1 MLVPD
6 CVPGQVPGRVL
17 RARRVTG
24 GRPPG
29 SPGSVNRANPS
40 LPTSPGQ
47 DATRVAPAPS
57 TGPDAPRGAAVHLLV
72 LTDRPGGG
80 RALLPSL
87 EYLDHTVQDVG
98 LEAGLMQALG
108 SCELVLVDA
117 TSDLRRAAAACRSLS
132 LNELGRPVCVVMS
145 EGGLAALKLSWGFD
159 DWLLPSASPVE
170 LETRL
175 RLMLDR
181 AIVEHGQRSASVG
194 DLVVDED
201 SYQVRLRGRPLD
213 LTFREFELIKALA
226 SAPNRVFTRDLLLQ
240 EVWGYDYF
248 GGSRTVDVH
257 VRRLRAKLGPEYES
271 MIATVRGVGY
281 KLVPPGQRGGDD

>member
-1 MLVPD
+1 M
-6 CVPGQVPGRVL
+6 
-17 RARRVTG
+17 
-24 GRPPG
+24 
-29 SPGSVNRANPS
+29 
-40 LPTSPGQ
+40 
-47 DATRVAPAPS
+47 
-57 TGPDAPRGAAVHLLV
+57 HLLV

-87 EYLDHTVQDVG
+87 EYLDHTIEDITVEEGLTRPVGGCDV
-98 LEAGLMQALG
+98 
-108 SCELVLVDA
+108 VLVDG
-117 TSDLRRAAAACRSLS
+117 TGELRRAAAACRSLS
-132 LNELGRPVCVVMS
+132 LDERGRPVCLVIG
-145 EGGLAALKLSWGFD
+145 EGGLAALKLTWGFD
-159 DWLLPSASPVE
+159 EWLLPGASPVE

-175 RLMLDR
+175 RLMVDR
-181 AIVEHGQRSASVG
+181 SSLERGQRAASVG
-194 DLVVDED
+194 DLIVDED

-281 KLVPPGQRGGDD
+281 KLVPPGQRDREDD

>member
-1 MLVPD
+1 M
-6 CVPGQVPGRVL
+6 
-17 RARRVTG
+17 
-24 GRPPG
+24 
-29 SPGSVNRANPS
+29 
-40 LPTSPGQ
+40 
-47 DATRVAPAPS
+47 
-57 TGPDAPRGAAVHLLV
+57 HLLV

-87 EYLDHTVQDVG
+87 EYLDHSIEDVTVEEGLTRPVSGCDV
-98 LEAGLMQALG
+98 
-108 SCELVLVDA
+108 VLVDG
-117 TSDLRRAAAACRSLS
+117 TGDLRRAAAACRSLS
-132 LNELGRPVCVVMS
+132 LDERGRPVCLVIG
-145 EGGLAALKLSWGFD
+145 EGGLAALKLTWGFD
-159 DWLLPSASPVE
+159 EWLLPGASPVE

-175 RLMLDR
+175 RLMVDR
-181 AIVEHGQRSASVG
+181 SSLERGQRAASVG

-281 KLVPPGQRGGDD
+281 KLVPPGQRDREDD

>member
-1 MLVPD
+1 M
-6 CVPGQVPGRVL
+6 
-17 RARRVTG
+17 
-24 GRPPG
+24 
-29 SPGSVNRANPS
+29 
-40 LPTSPGQ
+40 
-47 DATRVAPAPS
+47 
-57 TGPDAPRGAAVHLLV
+57 HLLV

-87 EYLDHTVQDVG
+87 EYLDHSVQDVG
-98 LEAGLMQALG
+98 LDDGMMQPLG
-108 SCELVLVDA
+108 GADLVLVDA
-117 TSDLRRAAAACRSLS
+117 TTDLRRAAAACRSLS
-132 LNELGRPVCVVMS
+132 LNELGRPVCVVMG

-159 DWLLPSASPVE
+159 EWLLPGVSPAE

-175 RLMLDR
+175 RLLVDR
-181 AIVEHGQRSASVG
+181 ALVEHGRRSASVG

-213 LTFREFELIKALA
+213 LTFREFELLKALA
-226 SAPNRVFTRDLLLQ
+226 SAPDRVFTRDLLLQ

-257 VRRLRAKLGPEYES
+257 VRRVRAKLGPEYES

-281 KLVPPGQRGGDD
+281 KLVPPGQRGSDEDASSAGE

>member
-1 MLVPD
+1 M
-6 CVPGQVPGRVL
+6 
-17 RARRVTG
+17 
-24 GRPPG
+24 
-29 SPGSVNRANPS
+29 
-40 LPTSPGQ
+40 
-47 DATRVAPAPS
+47 
-57 TGPDAPRGAAVHLLV
+57 HLLV

-87 EYLDHTVQDVG
+87 EYLDHSVQDVDLEGG
-98 LEAGLMQALG
+98 LLQPLG
-108 SCELVLVDA
+108 ACDLVLVDG
-117 TSDLRRAAAACRSLS
+117 TTDLRRAAAACRALS
-132 LNELGRPVCVVMS
+132 LNELDRPVCVVMG

-159 DWLLPSASPVE
+159 DWLLPDASPVE

-175 RLMLDR
+175 RLIIDR
-181 AIVEHGQRSASVG
+181 STLEHGQRSASVG

-213 LTFREFELIKALA
+213 LTFREFELLKALA
-226 SAPNRVFTRDLLLQ
+226 SAPDRVFTRDLLLQ

-281 KLVPPGQRGGDD
+281 KLVPPGKRDREADEG

>member
-1 MLVPD
+1 V
-6 CVPGQVPGRVL
+6 
-17 RARRVTG
+17 
-24 GRPPG
+24 
-29 SPGSVNRANPS
+29 
-40 LPTSPGQ
+40 
-47 DATRVAPAPS
+47 
-57 TGPDAPRGAAVHLLV
+57 AVHLLV
-72 LTDRPGGG
+72 LSDRPGGG

-87 EYLDHTVQDVG
+87 EYLDHTIQDVG
-98 LEAGLMQALG
+98 LDDGLVRTLG
-108 SCELVLVDA
+108 SCDLVLVDG
-117 TSDLRRAAAACRSLS
+117 TGDLRRAAAACRSLS
-132 LNELGRPVCVVMS
+132 LNELGRPVCLVMG

-159 DWLLPSASPVE
+159 EWLLPSSSPVE

-175 RLMLDR
+175 RLIVDR
-181 AIVEHGQRSASVG
+181 AALEHGQRSASVG

-213 LTFREFELIKALA
+213 LTFREFELLKALA

-281 KLVPPGQRGGDD
+281 KLVPPGQRSNEDED

>member
-1 MLVPD
+1 M
-6 CVPGQVPGRVL
+6 
-17 RARRVTG
+17 
-24 GRPPG
+24 
-29 SPGSVNRANPS
+29 
-40 LPTSPGQ
+40 
-47 DATRVAPAPS
+47 
-57 TGPDAPRGAAVHLLV
+57 HLLV

-87 EYLDHTVQDVG
+87 EYLDHSVQDVG
-98 LEAGLMQALG
+98 LDDGLMQPLG
-108 SCELVLVDA
+108 AADLVLIDA
-117 TSDLRRAAAACRSLS
+117 TTDLRRAAAACRSLS
-132 LNELGRPVCVVMS
+132 LNELGRPVCVVMG

-159 DWLLPSASPVE
+159 EWLLPGVSPAE

-175 RLMLDR
+175 RLLVDR
-181 AIVEHGQRSASVG
+181 ALVEHGRRAASVG

-213 LTFREFELIKALA
+213 LTFREFELLKALA
-226 SAPNRVFTRDLLLQ
+226 SAPDRVFTRDLLLQ

-281 KLVPPGQRGGDD
+281 KLVPPGQRGADEGSAGE